1 MATGLL
7 PNLEMQVTQTQAG
20 ANPEPPL
27 VQAESS
33 ALPQPAY
40 LARLATLPERNEV
53 ASSQDSAHTPFRPD
67 SRRLD
72 QIEHALTI
80 LASVVARLG
89 KEAQQTR
96 LQLRST
102 EHDPS
107 LAEERRTQRELV
119 RSMQARLN
127 YLEERLD
134 RGVPAA
140 LPSSGVSSEVTD
152 QLSSSLN
159 SIRHSLAALANRR
172 RRGVLAPE

>member
-1 MATGLL
+1 
-7 PNLEMQVTQTQAG
+7 MQVTQTQPG
-20 ANPEPPL
+20 MNPEGPL
-27 VQAESS
+27 AQAESS
-33 ALPQPAY
+33 ALSQPAY

-53 ASSQDSAHTPFRPD
+53 ASSQDSTHAPFRPD

-107 LAEERRTQRELV
+107 LAEERRSQRELV

-134 RGVPAA
+134 RGLPAA
-140 LPSSGVSSEVTD
+140 LPAAGVSSEVTE
-152 QLSSSLN
+152 QLSASLN
-159 SIRHSLAALANRR
+159 SIRHSLAALATRR
-172 RRGVLAPE
+172 KRGVPSQE